1 MEMYGIDQ
9 LGIQASQVHH
19 NLCAAR
25 LVKKSLGRG
34 EATLSS
40 TGALSVETG
49 KYTGRSPY
57 DKYIVDSPAVHDRI
71 HWGSVNRPIDRRIF
85 NRIKEDMIE
94 YLNGKEVFVF
104 DGFAGADT
112 KYPGKFGLSTR
123 KRGRTCSST
132 TC

>member
-25 LVKKSLGRG
+25 LVKKSLERG

-57 DKYIVDSPAVHDRI
+57 DKYIVDSPDWTRSADSRC
-71 HWGSVNRPIDRRIF
+71 PPCRRIG
-85 NRIKEDMIE
+85 E
-94 YLNGKEVFVF
+94 
-104 DGFAGADT
+104 
-112 KYPGKFGLSTR
+112 
-123 KRGRTCSST
+123 
-132 TC
+132 